1 MKPSGKDPQLAE
13 SFETRSVR
21 GTVSLGRKLAQRFD
35 VGHCVGLC
43 GQLGAGKTALVRGIA
58 AGLGLDDVRLVSSP
72 TFVLVQEYPC
82 RVPVYHVDLYRMVQ
96 VDAELADLGL
106 EEMLADGIV
115 LIEWAD
121 RAADVLPPDRW
132 RIDLEITG
140 PRARRFIVRC
150 CGGNGQ

>member
-1 MKPSGKDPQLAE
+1 MKPNPRTPQPE

-21 GTVSLGRKLAQRFD
+21 GTVSLGRKLAARFD
-35 VGHCVGLC
+35 AGYCVSLC

-58 AGLGLDDVRLVSSP
+58 AGLGLADVRLVSSP

-82 RVPVYHVDLYRMVQ
+82 RVPVYHVDLYRMVHA
-96 VDAELADLGL
+96 DAELADLGL

-121 RAADVLPPDRW
+121 RASTALPADRW
-132 RIDLEITG
+132 RIDIEITG
-140 PRARRFIVRC
+140 PRARRFHLNR
-150 CGGNGQ
+150 GGGDGQ